1 MGMVSVRRGVRHLL
15 GRFGAVADGVRI
27 VSAEMQVLPVR
38 KYRIV
43 NDYTKRIEFETPS
56 FDEAVER
63 AEQLRKANTEDE
75 ITLLAEVDA

>member
-1 MGMVSVRRGVRHLL
+1 
-15 GRFGAVADGVRI
+15 
-27 VSAEMQVLPVR
+27 MQVLPVR